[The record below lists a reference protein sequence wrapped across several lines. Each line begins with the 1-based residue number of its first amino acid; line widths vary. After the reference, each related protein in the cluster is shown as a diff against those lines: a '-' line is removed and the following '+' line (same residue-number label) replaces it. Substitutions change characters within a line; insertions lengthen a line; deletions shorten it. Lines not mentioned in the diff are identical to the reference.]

1 MALLEARGLTRKF
14 GGLTAVN
21 NVDLTLEPLTINS
34 VIGPNGAGKT
44 TLFNVIAGI
53 YPVTSGSITFDG
65 QPLAPGTPPFRITQ
79 LGLARTY
86 QNIRLFGSLT
96 ALENVLVGMHCRMQA
111 NLLESLLRTP
121 RMRFE
126 EQHATQKAEALLEF
140 VSLQGQ
146 GHLLA
151 RNLPYGGQRLLE
163 IARALASEPKLL
175 LLDEPA
181 AGMNPTESD
190 ALMHLIR
197 RLRDEKQLTILLIE
211 HDMKVVMGIS
221 EHVVVLDYGSKIADG
236 PPADVRQDARVIQ
249 AYLGAE

>member
-1 MALLEARGLTRKF
+1 MALLEARGLTRTF

-21 NVDLTLEPLTINS
+21 NVDLSLEPLSINS

-53 YPVTSGSITFDG
+53 YAPSAGSIIFDG
-65 QPLAPGTPPFRITQ
+65 QTLPSGVAPFQITQ

-96 ALENVLVGMHCRMQA
+96 ALENVLVGMHCRLHA
-111 NLLESLLRTP
+111 NLLESLLRTK
-121 RMRFE
+121 RMRDE
-126 EQHATQKAEALLEF
+126 ELQAVAKAAGLLSF
-140 VSLQGQ
+140 VGLEGQ
-146 GHLLA
+146 GGVRA

-163 IARALASEPKLL
+163 IARALASDPKLL

-181 AGMNPTESD
+181 AGMNPAESD

-211 HDMKVVMGIS
+211 HDMKLVMGIS

-236 PPADVRQDARVIQ
+236 APAEVRQNPRVIQ